1 MLILERLNEFLEF
14 YEFLEFL
21 EVNEIDPE
29 CVAQYNQVALGFL
42 IAPI

>member
-1 MLILERLNEFLEF
+1 MLILERLN
-14 YEFLEFL
+14 EFLEFL